1 MYNVL
6 FLILWILVGYRVW
19 EYKINTQKD
28 NLIKQAWTIA
38 KLDAKIERY
47 TQYVPKTEI
56 KKFQIIK
63 LHQLGYT
70 SREIWSS
77 LKIDSSAISRAL
89 KRWNIK

>member
-6 FLILWILVGYRVW
+6 FLLLWCLVWYWVW
-19 EYKINTQKD
+19 EYKIQTQKER
-28 NLIKQAWTIA
+28 LIKQCWTIA

-47 TQYVPKTEI
+47 EQYVPKTEI

-63 LHQLGYT
+63 LHELGYT
-70 SREIWSS
+70 HREIWKS
-77 LKIDSSAISRAL
+77 LKIDSSAIGRAL

>member
-6 FLILWILVGYRVW
+6 FLVLWILVGYRVW
-19 EYKINTQKD
+19 EYKIQTQKER
-28 NLIKQAWTIA
+28 LIKQCWTIA

-47 TQYVPKTEI
+47 EKYVPKTEI

-63 LHQLGYT
+63 LHELWYT
-70 SREIWSS
+70 SREIWYS
-77 LKIDSSAISRAL
+77 LKIDNSAVSRAL

>member
-6 FLILWILVGYRVW
+6 FLLLWCLVWYWVW
-19 EYKINTQKD
+19 EYKIQTQKER
-28 NLIKQAWTIA
+28 LIKQCWTIA

-47 TQYVPKTEI
+47 EQYVPKTEI

-77 LKIDSSAISRAL
+77 LKIDQSAIGRAL